1 MRMTAIMGI
10 LFVQSTHS
18 ATGHRGEQNVP
29 LAGANNIGKSDEKV
43 AANKN
48 CLSYI
53 FVHLLLI
60 QKNLVNLVRELSKQ
74 GKNLQ
79 VTIPSGKKT
88 TNGLI
93 VRRKYQNRK
102 GKAGGIELGSII

>member
-1 MRMTAIMGI
+1 MCHWLEQII
-10 LFVQSTHS
+10 LD
-18 ATGHRGEQNVP
+18 
-29 LAGANNIGKSDEKV
+29 KSDEKKWRPT
-43 AANKN
+43 KN
-48 CLSYI
+48 
-53 FVHLLLI
+53 LLLI

-93 VRRKYQNRK
+93 VRRKYQTRK
-102 GKAGGIELGSII
+102 GKSGGIELGSII